1 MASILISNL
10 KIKLVLFEG
19 DSCFYNVSKV
29 STSHKFYYNRN
40 QQHLL
45 DNFLANIAE
54 TYNKREII
62 YSTSQFRLNKQFNA
76 VRLVDP

>member
-1 MASILISNL
+1 MAYILISNL

-19 DSCFYNVSKV
+19 ESCFYNVSKV
-29 STSHKFYYNRN
+29 SSNNKFYYNRN
-40 QQHLL
+40 QQHLI

-54 TYNKREII
+54 IYNKREII

-76 VRLVDP
+76 IRLVDP